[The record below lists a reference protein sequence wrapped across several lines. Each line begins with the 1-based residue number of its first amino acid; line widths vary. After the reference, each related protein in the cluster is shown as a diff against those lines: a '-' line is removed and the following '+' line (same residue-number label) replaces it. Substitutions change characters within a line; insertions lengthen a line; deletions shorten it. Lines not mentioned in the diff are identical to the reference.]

1 MFEYKTVIRLQHTD
15 AAGVVFFAS
24 LFALAHE
31 CYEAF
36 LDAENPLG
44 QLLASDIAIPIVH
57 AEADLKLPLRVS
69 DHVRIEMVARSIGET
84 SFTLDYVFRTDD
96 DQMATQ
102 VSTVHAVISK
112 SSQKSIAI
120 PEAVLTQLRTIAVS
134 E

>member
-1 MFEYKTVIRLQHTD
+1 MFEHKTVIRLQHTD
-15 AAGVVFFAS
+15 AGGVAFFAS

-36 LDAENPLG
+36 LDGVCPLG
-44 QLLASDIAIPIVH
+44 QILASDIAIPIVH
-57 AEADLKLPLRVS
+57 AEADFRSPLHVS

-84 SFTLDYVFRTDD
+84 SFTLDYVFRTDG

-120 PEAVLTQLRTIAVS
+120 PEAILTQLRTIAVS